1 MGKKK
6 KRNNEMLLEIKKIW
20 ILSHLHQEDFIAS
33 ASRDIWLNQQKSVE
47 QMIIVSYSIES

>member
-1 MGKKK
+1 MKEEKEKQWDAIRDKKD
-6 KRNNEMLLEIKKIW
+6 L
-20 ILSHLHQEDFIAS
+20 DFIAS